1 MHLAYVAITL
11 VAALANGYAA
21 VLNFAGADS
30 VKLVADRVHLSRRW
44 MVPFGCLL
52 AAGAVG
58 LLSGLAVP
66 TLGTAAATGL
76 VLYFACA
83 ISAHVRSRDSGF
95 GGAVFFLVLAAGSLT
110 GEPSGTTGSGDLGV
124 RTEGN

>member
-1 MHLAYVAITL
+1 MHLAYLAITL

-21 VLNFAGADS
+21 VLNLVGADS
-30 VKLVADRVHLSRRW
+30 VKLVADRVHVSRTW

-66 TLGTAAATGL
+66 RLGAVAATGL

-83 ISAHVRSRDSGF
+83 ISAHVRARDSNF
-95 GGAVFFLVLAAGSLT
+95 GGAVFFLVLAVGSLAANV
-110 GEPSGTTGSGDLGV
+110 GYHGLS
-124 RTEGN
+124 